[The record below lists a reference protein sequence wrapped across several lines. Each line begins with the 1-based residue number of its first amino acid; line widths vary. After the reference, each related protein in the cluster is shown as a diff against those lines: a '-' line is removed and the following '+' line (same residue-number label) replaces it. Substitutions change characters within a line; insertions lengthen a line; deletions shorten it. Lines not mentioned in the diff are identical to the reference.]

1 MFKDKSL
8 TDKINFLSIPL
19 GALSSIFFI
28 VGISAFSK
36 EKSTVERTSWMWL
49 KETPF
54 EAHFGLRS
62 VFASVLG
69 EHVEVEYD
77 GVCSAYWCDVCAK
90 DGKGAVGLVFLA
102 LLFAVATIIWSG
114 RLWKVYSNAGQIL
127 NVFLSFTS
135 ACTALTAVG
144 LFMGDCFY
152 KMRSDANAPMPLSEL
167 EWGPGSKVTI
177 LGMFLMWIVSFLQI
191 IACARDEGYV
201 QHTTIIKSPIAPS
214 TVVKDA

>member
-1 MFKDKSL
+1 MFENTSL
-8 TDKINFLSIPL
+8 TDKINLISIPI

-36 EKSTVERTSWMWL
+36 EKRTVEMTSWMWL
-49 KETPF
+49 KEGIF
-54 EAHFGLRS
+54 EAQFGLRRI
-62 VFASVLG
+62 FASVAD
-69 EHVEVEYD
+69 EEVTVEYD
-77 GVCSAYWCDVCAK
+77 GVCAAAWCDVCAQN
-90 DGKGAVGLVFLA
+90 GKGAVGLVFLA

-114 RLWKVYSNAGQIL
+114 KLWKVYTNAGQIL

-135 ACTALTAVG
+135 ACTALTGVG

-152 KMRSDANAPMPLSEL
+152 KMRSDASAPIPLSEL

-201 QHTTIIKSPIAPS
+201 QHTTLIKHPVAPC
-214 TVVKDA
+214 TVLKDA